1 LGRAA
6 GAAHDGAAFFDDVAW
21 IGLAVLLGLEAAA
34 RIVVT
39 LEWLR
44 IALLARGGAT
54 AATED
59 AVEEA
64 HGRSLGGFGAVRAA
78 EPEPHPGAA
87 VLGPLGADAAPV
99 CLGHLLDDRKAEP

>member
-34 RIVVT
+34 WIVVT
-39 LEWLR
+39 LER
-44 IALLARGGAT
+44 FGIALLARGGAA

-59 AVEEA
+59 TVKEA
-64 HGRSLGGFGAVRAA
+64 HGWSLGCAGSVRAA

-99 CLGHLLDDRKAEP
+99 RLGHLLDDREAEA